1 LSDNGCHAVV
11 YLIWFAEKS
20 FWEGGRRKLR
30 KVAVVG
36 TGHTPF
42 TFATEKTSIELF
54 SEAAMDAMNEANLK
68 PKDIQALYLGN
79 CLGDFSEGQA
89 MLQSYAANDI
99 GAFHIP
105 ATRFEGACASSALAI
120 RDAFIWVASG
130 YYDVVL
136 AGGVE
141 RAASMG
147 TPLATRT
154 FSMFTDSHYEYPA
167 GLTFPAIFAM
177 LAHLYAKRYGI
188 ALEKLKKQMAL
199 VSVQSHYY
207 GMSNP
212 KAQFRKEIT
221 VDDVLNGFMVSSPL
235 QLLDCC
241 PFSDGAAAVVLVS
254 EEKAKQITDK
264 PVYITGIGQASSGK
278 LSAQKDYLPRI
289 RAREE
294 SAREAYD
301 MAGIGPSD
309 IDVCELHDCFSI
321 ASLIAAESLG
331 LFEYGKAGAAWEKG
345 ETKIG
350 GKMPINVS
358 GGLKAKGH
366 PIGATGAS
374 QVTEIYHQLRGECGE
389 RQVEGAKS
397 GLTDTLGGDG
407 VLCTLIMQRG
417 W

>member
-1 LSDNGCHAVV
+1 
-11 YLIWFAEKS
+11 
-20 FWEGGRRKLR
+20 LR

-54 SEAAMDAMNEANLK
+54 SEAAMDAIGEANLK

-99 GAFHIP
+99 GAFYIP
-105 ATRFEGACASSALAI
+105 
-120 RDAFIWVASG
+120 
-130 YYDVVL
+130 
-136 AGGVE
+136 
-141 RAASMG
+141 
-147 TPLATRT
+147 
-154 FSMFTDSHYEYPA
+154 
-167 GLTFPAIFAM
+167 TFPAIFAM
-177 LAHLYAKRYGI
+177 LAHLYVKRYGI
-188 ALEKLKKQMAL
+188 PLEKLKEQMAL
-199 VSVQSHYY
+199 VSVQSHHY

-212 KAQFRKEIT
+212 NAQFHKEIT
-221 VDDVLNGFMVSSPL
+221 ADDVLGGFMVASPL

-241 PFSDGAAAVVLVS
+241 PFSDGAAAIVLMC

-264 PVYITGIGQASSGK
+264 PVYISGIGQASSGK

-289 RAREE
+289 RAREQ
-294 SAREAYD
+294 SAKQAYD

-309 IDVCELHDCFSI
+309 VSVCELHDCFSI

-331 LFEYGKAGAAWEKG
+331 FFEYGKAGEAWEKG

-350 GKMPINVS
+350 GKTPINVS

-374 QVTEIYHQLRGECGE
+374 QVTEIYHQLRGESDE
-389 RQVEGAKS
+389 RQVEGAKI

-407 VLCTLIMQRG
+407 VLCTLIIQRG